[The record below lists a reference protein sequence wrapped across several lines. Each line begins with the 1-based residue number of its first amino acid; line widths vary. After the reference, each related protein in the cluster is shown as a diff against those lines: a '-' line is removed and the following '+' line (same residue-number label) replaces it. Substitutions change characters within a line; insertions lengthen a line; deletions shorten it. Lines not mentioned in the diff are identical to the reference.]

1 MDESQ
6 LLEVARE
13 AVFVMLKISAP
24 VMLAGLFVGVLI
36 SLFQALTH
44 IQEMT
49 LTFVPKILVT
59 FGTLLLMLPFMLATL
74 VDFTRSVMDRAAHGG

>member
-1 MDESQ
+1 MNETD

-13 AVFVMLKISAP
+13 GIYIMLKISAP
-24 VMLAGLFVGVLI
+24 VMLAALVIGLVI
-36 SLFQALTH
+36 ALFQALTQ

-59 FGTLLLMLPFMLATL
+59 FGVLLLMLPFMLNTL
-74 VDFTRSVMDRAAHGG
+74 VDFTRQLMDRAAHGG